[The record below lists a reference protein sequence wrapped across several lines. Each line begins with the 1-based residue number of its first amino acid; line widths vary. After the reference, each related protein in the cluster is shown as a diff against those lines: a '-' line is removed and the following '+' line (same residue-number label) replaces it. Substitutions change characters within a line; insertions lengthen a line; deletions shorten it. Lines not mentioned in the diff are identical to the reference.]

1 MNKESKLRR
10 LFAAP
15 ADGGRIFRNG
25 LYSTAIL
32 AAAVVLVILINL
44 IVQAIPTTYTEFDLS
59 EGGLY
64 TLSDTSVQV
73 AEGLTQDV
81 TIYYLCE
88 TGSEDAIITRLLD
101 QYAASSSHIHWEQK
115 DPALYP
121 AFASQYGAEQ
131 VSGGSLILDAGTG
144 SDVLDAVDFYVY
156 DYSDYY
162 NYSVRFDGEQ
172 QITSSL
178 YRLTS
183 GEASQAYYTT
193 NHGERPLSDTL
204 VDALEAQNI
213 QPQEPNLLSSTIP
226 EDCDLLIINC
236 PASDFTGPEGA
247 VDEIGMLEE
256 YLAAGGKVLLTT
268 DAYYSTPNLDAVMA
282 EFGLSRVDGLI
293 VEGDANHS
301 LYGYSYYLLPDYAIT
316 TESTALDGLDTSA
329 YLLLQMAQ
337 GIQITQ
343 NDSVTAEPLL
353 ATSSASYSKTAGY
366 EMTTTDKEEGDID
379 GPFNLAVWAQ
389 NDTTGAQVIWVGCS
403 NMDDD
408 TLYMSVPG
416 NCDFLVGCAASLT
429 GQSSDILIDAKAL
442 EADQLTIPAGTA
454 TVVGLVFLLAV
465 PAGLLIAGSVVTI
478 RRRRR

>member
-1 MNKESKLRR
+1 MKSNHQLRR

-15 ADGGRIFRNG
+15 ADGGRIFRSG

-32 AAAVVLVILINL
+32 AAAVVLVILVNL
-44 IVQAIPTTYTEFDLS
+44 IVQAIPTKYTEFDLS

-64 TLSDTSVQV
+64 TLSDTSRQV

-115 DPALYP
+115 DPAVYP
-121 AFASQYGAEQ
+121 TFASQYGAEQ
-131 VSGGSLILDAGTG
+131 VSGGSLIVDAGTG

-162 NYSVRFDGEQ
+162 SYSIRFDGEQ
-172 QITSSL
+172 QITAAL

-193 NHGERPLSDTL
+193 NHGERALSDTL

-213 QPQEPNLLSSTIP
+213 QTQELNLLSSTIP
-226 EDCDLLIINC
+226 EDCALLIINC
-236 PASDFTGPEGA
+236 PANDFTGTEGA
-247 VDEIGMLEE
+247 VDEVGMLED
-256 YLAAGGKVLLTT
+256 YLSGGGKILLTT

-301 LYGYSYYLLPDYAIT
+301 LYGYSYYLLPDYAVT
-316 TESTALDGLDTSA
+316 SESTALDGLDTSA
-329 YLLLQMAQ
+329 YLLMQMAQ

-343 NDSVTAEPLL
+343 NDAVTAEALL
-353 ATSSASYSKTAGY
+353 TTSSAAYSKVAGY
-366 EMTTTDKEEGDID
+366 EMTTVDKEEGDID

-389 NDTTGAQVIWVGCS
+389 NDDTGSQVIWIGCS
-403 NMDDD
+403 NMDDEA
-408 TLYMSVPG
+408 LYMSVPG

-429 GQSSDILIDAKAL
+429 GQSSDILIDSKAL
-442 EADQLTIPAGTA
+442 EADQITIPAGTA
-454 TVVGLVFLLAV
+454 TAVGLIFLLVV
-465 PAGLLIAGSVVTI
+465 PVGLLVTGAVVTI

>member
-64 TLSDTSVQV
+64 TLSDTSFQV

-121 AFASQYGAEQ
+121 TFASQYGAEQ

-213 QPQEPNLLSSTIP
+213 QPQELNLLSSTIP

-256 YLAAGGKVLLTT
+256 YLAAGGKVLLIT

-353 ATSSASYSKTAGY
+353 TTSSAAYSKTAGY

-465 PAGLLIAGSVVTI
+465 PAGLLIAGAVVTI

>member
-121 AFASQYGAEQ
+121 TFASQYGAEQ

-213 QPQEPNLLSSTIP
+213 QPQELNLLSSTIP

-353 ATSSASYSKTAGY
+353 TTSSAAYSKTAGY
-366 EMTTTDKEEGDID
+366 EMTTIDKEEGDID

-465 PAGLLIAGSVVTI
+465 PAGLLIAGAVVTI